1 MSTCPWQEQQYFSQ
15 SHLSSVMSH
24 CMQWYLFLVVVAMGE
39 L

>member
-24 CMQWYLFLVVVAMGE
+24 CIQRYLVFVDVAMGA